1 MAVLRRRDVSQFM
14 PAEDR
19 VKFSEAEETVAI
31 VFHKVDIPFRESLK
45 ICKFNLLYL
54 LGDSIFML
62 DK

>member
-1 MAVLRRRDVSQFM
+1 M

-31 VFHKVDIPFRESLK
+31 VNHKVDIPFRESLK

-62 DK
+62 DR